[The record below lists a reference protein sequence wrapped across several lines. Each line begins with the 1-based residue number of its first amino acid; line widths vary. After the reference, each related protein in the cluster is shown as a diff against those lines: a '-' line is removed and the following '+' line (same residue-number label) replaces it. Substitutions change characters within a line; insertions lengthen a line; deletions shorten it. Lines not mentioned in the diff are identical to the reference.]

1 MKKLFYS
8 LAVVLL
14 AVAFVSCNNENQDDI
29 DTLEKED
36 IETRAAALGF
46 EDVAAYKACVA
57 EQCAAGN
64 HENCDICEDGTHEAC
79 PYFEHSGKKH
89 DGTHHNGS
97 NHESHGKKGHSHG
110 SQNGKH
116 H

>member
-8 LAVVLL
+8 LAVVLF
-14 AVAFVSCNNENQDDI
+14 AVTFTSCDKDDH
-29 DTLEKED
+29 DDFGTSAQQD
-36 IETRAAALGF
+36 IESRATALGF

-64 HENCDICEDGTHEAC
+64 HENCDIYQDGTHEPCA
-79 PYFEHSGKKH
+79 YRDHSGKKH
-89 DGTHHNGS
+89 DGTHHDGTD
-97 NHESHGKKGHSHG
+97 HGTHNQNGHSHG
-110 SQNGKH
+110 SHNSNH